1 MADGV
6 PTVGLLRRHAEDIRR
21 AEVQRAG
28 ARLGALTPGERH
40 AVEAVTR
47 RMVNALLDTP
57 TTRVAEAADRVEA
70 RRYDAVLR
78 DLFAL
83 DEAV

>member
-1 MADGV
+1 
-6 PTVGLLRRHAEDIRR
+6 
-21 AEVQRAG
+21 
-28 ARLGALTPGERH
+28 
-40 AVEAVTR
+40 
-47 RMVNALLDTP
+47 MVNALLDTP
-57 TTRVAEAADRVEA
+57 TTRVAEAADRVEG